1 MHYKKLKGRAAS
13 DLPILLVINTRTS
26 QLFTLMLSKIPF

>member
-1 MHYKKLKGRAAS
+1 MHYKKLKGRTEVA
-13 DLPILLVINTRTS
+13 LPIILVINTRTS